1 MDKLAFTQGN
11 NVATDFFS
19 YCILAYEVLTGK
31 FVPKITDVDSLM
43 NRDTPSFPETIPE
56 ELRRC
61 LSSGFDEDQEKRAK
75 WTEVIVALRKFHNFH
90 CYQCF

>member
-19 YCILAYEVLTGK
+19 YCILAYEVLIGK
-31 FVPKITDVDSLM
+31 FVPKITDVDSLL
-43 NRDTPSFPETIPE
+43 NRDTPSFPDTVPE

-61 LSSGFDEDQEKRAK
+61 LLSGFDDFLIADKNELTYQNLQESC
-75 WTEVIVALRKFHNFH
+75 TTPIF
-90 CYQCF
+90 